1 MTLEWANLLQGFTGL
16 TWQAV
21 LMMVVGGVLIWLA
34 INKDY
39 EPLLLLPIGLGCILA
54 NIPGTGMLDEGGLL
68 KVLYDAGIEN
78 ELFPSLVFIGIGA
91 MTDFGPLLENPKFV
105 LFGAA
110 AQFGIFGTLLLAT
123 LFGFSINEAASI
135 GIIGA
140 ADGPTS
146 IFVASELAPDL
157 VGPITVAAYSYM
169 SLVPV
174 IQVPVMK
181 ALTTKRE
188 RLIKMPYTE
197 HPISK
202 TTRILFP
209 IVVTLICG
217 VIAPESTA
225 LIGMLMF
232 GNLVREAGVV
242 ERINQA
248 AQNEIA
254 NIVTTFLGHHHRLDH
269 GRRQVCDTPY
279 ADDHRHGFV
288 RFYRRHR
295 RWRALWQA
303 DVRSVWI
310 QDQPAIRWLWY
321 LGIPHVGPRGA
332 KDRPRRRLYQLFAHA
347 RHGIQYLWPDRFG
360 DGRWRCAG
368 AAQLVLANRG
378 NMPRLE
384 TTKRCGDHLR
394 SAFCLVSWQ

>member
-1 MTLEWANLLQGFTGL
+1 MNILALESLLAGFTGL
-16 TWQAV
+16 TIERV
-21 LMMVVGGVLIWLA
+21 IMILVGGILIYLA
-34 INKDY
+34 IHYEY

-54 NIPGTGMLDEGGLL
+54 NMPGTGMLDEGGLL
-68 KVLYDAGIEN
+68 NVLYKSGIEN

-91 MTDFGPLLENPKFV
+91 MTDFGPLLENPKYM
-105 LFGAA
+105 LLGAA
-110 AQFGIFGTLLLAT
+110 AQFGIFGTLLLAIA
-123 LFGFSINEAASI
+123 LGFDINQAASI

-146 IFVASELAPDL
+146 IFVASKLAPNL

-174 IQVPVMK
+174 IQPPVMK
-181 ALTTKRE
+181 LLTTRRE
-188 RLIKMPYTE
+188 RLIKMPYTS

-217 VIAPESTA
+217 IIAPASVA

-254 NIVTTFLGHHHRLDH
+254 NIVTTFLGITIGSTMVADKFLNKETLFIIAMGLVAFILDTAAGVLFGKLMCVLSGYKINPLIGGCGISAFPMSARVVQKIGH
-269 GRRQVCDTPY
+269 EEDYSNFLLMHAMASNTSGQI
-279 ADDHRHGFV
+279 A
-288 RFYRRHR
+288 
-295 RWRALWQA
+295 
-303 DVRSVWI
+303 SV
-310 QDQPAIRWLWY
+310 
-321 LGIPHVGPRGA
+321 V
-332 KDRPRRRLYQLFAHA
+332 
-347 RHGIQYLWPDRFG
+347 
-360 DGRWRCAG
+360 AG
-368 AAQLVLANRG
+368 GVVLA
-378 NMPRLE
+378 L
-384 TTKRCGDHLR
+384 L
-394 SAFCLVSWQ
+394 S

>member
-1 MTLEWANLLQGFTGL
+1 MPTLSLENLWPNLTAGFTSL
-16 TWQAV
+16 TWQALV
-21 LMMVVGGVLIWLA
+21 MMAVGGVLIWLA
-34 INKDY
+34 VKYEY

-91 MTDFGPLLENPKFV
+91 MTDFGPLLENPIYM

-110 AQFGIFGTLLLAT
+110 AQFGIFGTLLIAT
-123 LFGFSINEAASI
+123 LLGFSINQAASI

-146 IFVASELAPDL
+146 IFVAARLAPDL

-174 IQVPVMK
+174 IQPPVMK
-181 ALTTKRE
+181 ALTTQAE
-188 RLIKMPYTE
+188 RRIKMPYTS

-202 TTRILFP
+202 MTRILFP

-217 VIAPESTA
+217 VIAPASTP

-232 GNLVREAGVV
+232 GNLAREAGVV

-254 NIVTTFLGHHHRLDH
+254 NIVTTFLGITIGSTMVASKFLKWDTIMIIALGLVAFIIDTAAGVLFGKLMNFLSGGKINPLLGGCGISAFPMSARVVQKIGHDEDYTNFLLMHAMASNTA
-269 GRRQVCDTPY
+269 GQV
-279 ADDHRHGFV
+279 A
-288 RFYRRHR
+288 
-295 RWRALWQA
+295 
-303 DVRSVWI
+303 SVM
-310 QDQPAIRWLWY
+310 
-321 LGIPHVGPRGA
+321 
-332 KDRPRRRLYQLFAHA
+332 
-347 RHGIQYLWPDRFG
+347 
-360 DGRWRCAG
+360 AG
-368 AAQLVLANRG
+368 GVVLAILG
-378 NMPRLE
+378 
-384 TTKRCGDHLR
+384 G
-394 SAFCLVSWQ
+394 S

>member
-1 MTLEWANLLQGFTGL
+1 MEALSFANLLPNLTQGITAL
-16 TWQAV
+16 TWKALV
-21 LMMVVGGVLIWLA
+21 MMAVGGVLIWLA
-34 INKDY
+34 IKYEY

-91 MTDFGPLLENPKFV
+91 MTDFGPLLENPKYV

-110 AQFGIFGTLLLAT
+110 AQFGIFGTLLIAT
-123 LFGFSINEAASI
+123 LLGFNINQAASI

-146 IFVASELAPDL
+146 IFVASNLAPDL

-174 IQVPVMK
+174 IQPPVMK
-181 ALTTKRE
+181 ALTTPAE
-188 RLIKMPYTE
+188 RRIKMPYTSR
-197 HPISK
+197 PVSK
-202 TTRILFP
+202 ITRILFP
-209 IVVTLICG
+209 IVVTLACG
-217 VIAPESTA
+217 VIAPAATP

-254 NIVTTFLGHHHRLDH
+254 NIVTTFLGITIGSTMVADKFLQWDTIKIIILGLVAFILDTAAGVLFGKLMNLLSGGKLNPLLGGCGISAFPMSARVVQKIGH
-269 GRRQVCDTPY
+269 DEDYTNFLLMHAMASNTSGQV
-279 ADDHRHGFV
+279 A
-288 RFYRRHR
+288 
-295 RWRALWQA
+295 
-303 DVRSVWI
+303 SVM
-310 QDQPAIRWLWY
+310 
-321 LGIPHVGPRGA
+321 
-332 KDRPRRRLYQLFAHA
+332 
-347 RHGIQYLWPDRFG
+347 
-360 DGRWRCAG
+360 AG
-368 AAQLVLANRG
+368 GVVLAILG
-378 NMPRLE
+378 
-384 TTKRCGDHLR
+384 
-394 SAFCLVSWQ
+394 S

>member
-1 MTLEWANLLQGFTGL
+1 MNILALESLLAGFTGL
-16 TWQAV
+16 TIERV
-21 LMMVVGGVLIWLA
+21 IMILVGGILIYLA
-34 INKDY
+34 IRYEY

-68 KVLYDAGIEN
+68 NVLYKAGIEN

-91 MTDFGPLLENPKFV
+91 MTDFGPLLENPKYM
-105 LFGAA
+105 LLGAA
-110 AQFGIFGTLLLAT
+110 AQFGIFGTLLLAIA
-123 LFGFSINEAASI
+123 LGFDINQAASI

-146 IFVASELAPDL
+146 IFVASKLAPNL

-174 IQVPVMK
+174 IQPPVMK
-181 ALTTKRE
+181 LLTTRRE
-188 RLIKMPYTE
+188 RLIKMPYTS

-217 VIAPESTA
+217 IIAPASVA

-248 AQNEIA
+248 AQNEIT
-254 NIVTTFLGHHHRLDH
+254 NIVTTFLGITIGSTMVADKFLNKETLFIIAMGLVAFILDTAAGVLFGKLMCVLSGYKINPLIGGCGISAFPMSARVVQKIGH
-269 GRRQVCDTPY
+269 EEDYSNFLLMHAMASNTSGQI
-279 ADDHRHGFV
+279 A
-288 RFYRRHR
+288 
-295 RWRALWQA
+295 
-303 DVRSVWI
+303 SVV
-310 QDQPAIRWLWY
+310 AG
-321 LGIPHVGPRGA
+321 GI
-332 KDRPRRRLYQLFAHA
+332 
-347 RHGIQYLWPDRFG
+347 
-360 DGRWRCAG
+360 
-368 AAQLVLANRG
+368 VLA
-378 NMPRLE
+378 L
-384 TTKRCGDHLR
+384 L
-394 SAFCLVSWQ
+394 S